1 MARIPGWT
9 GTGVVPSELGGGI
22 TNLNYRVDVG
32 GESFVVRIPGKDCEL
47 LGIDR
52 HREHACTLAASR
64 SGVAPEVVQFLEA
77 EGVLVTR
84 FIAGRAL
91 SPDEIRQA
99 PVLRRVAATLR
110 RFHGG
115 APFPGI
121 FSAFEQ
127 GPEYPRIRRR
137 AGPVPPLLGS
147 RADQPAA

>member
-91 SPDEIRQA
+91 SPDEIRQT
-99 PVLRRVAATLR
+99 PVLRRLAASLR
-110 RFHGG
+110 RFHSG

-121 FSAFEQ
+121 FSAV
-127 GPEYPRIRRR
+127 
-137 AGPVPPLLGS
+137 GPVKGYLRACRAAAPL
-147 RADQPAA
+147 PARIGW